1 MQINKITD
9 ASIHFGKALFAA
21 TFDLMSVPI
30 LTSIYQVATNSDNN
44 NTNTNRERTMQVPK
58 SEDTNRV
65 AKNPPYDNNRMR
77 ALTHENTSGYQNLN
91 DENDNNRMRALT
103 HENTSGYPN
112 LNDEN
117 NKDENRNDHN
127 VPTSPV

>member
-21 TFDLMSVPI
+21 RFDLMSVPI
-30 LTSIYQVATNSDNN
+30 LTSIYQATNSENN
-44 NTNTNRERTMQVPK
+44 NTDENREPTMQVPK
-58 SEDTNRV
+58 SDNAITRERV
-65 AKNPPYDNNRMR
+65 IQISPY
-77 ALTHENTSGYQNLN
+77 TENTGLQAIRF
-91 DENDNNRMRALT
+91 ENK
-103 HENTSGYPN
+103 SVYPN

-117 NKDENRNDHN
+117 NRDENRNDHN

>member
-21 TFDLMSVPI
+21 TFDLVSVPI
-30 LTSIYQVATNSDNN
+30 LTSIYQVATNTDNNN

-65 AKNPPYDNNRMR
+65 TQSPPYDNNRMR
-77 ALTHENTSGYQNLN
+77 ALTHENTSGY
-91 DENDNNRMRALT
+91 
-103 HENTSGYPN
+103 PN
-112 LNDEN
+112 LTDEN
-117 NKDENRNDHN
+117 NRDENRNDHN
-127 VPTSPV
+127 LPKSPV

>member
-9 ASIHFGKALFAA
+9 ACIPFGKALFAA

-30 LTSIYQVATNSDNN
+30 LTSIYQATSSENN
-44 NTNTNRERTMQVPK
+44 NTDENREPTMQVPK
-58 SEDTNRV
+58 SDNAITRERVIQILPDT
-65 AKNPPYDNNRMR
+65 
-77 ALTHENTSGYQNLN
+77 ENTGLQAIGF
-91 DENDNNRMRALT
+91 ENKRV
-103 HENTSGYPN
+103 YPN

-117 NKDENRNDHN
+117 NRDKNRNDHN